1 LGYSYSKLYDADD
14 ARRRISAVRSTLT
27 SLFNEYGSG
36 GVPMQDATTT
46 SSSTVGLGAFDDY
59 DLYVESTT
67 SQEEKSELDLYLAEP
82 VKKLN
87 ENVDILDYWS
97 KSAARYPQLA
107 RMARDILAI
116 PVSSVASESAFSLSK
131 KVITPSRSSLSPK
144 TVEGLMCLQDWYRSK
159 LQKKE
164 GAYFF
169 NFVSFFGSHYI
180 SIVLHFADC
189 ITLTYCR

>member
-1 LGYSYSKLYDADD
+1 
-14 ARRRISAVRSTLT
+14 
-27 SLFNEYGSG
+27 
-36 GVPMQDATTT
+36 MQDATAT

-164 GAYFF
+164 D
-169 NFVSFFGSHYI
+169 NKTKE
-180 SIVLHFADC
+180 VLAD
-189 ITLTYCR
+189 IAEDEESSSEDEE